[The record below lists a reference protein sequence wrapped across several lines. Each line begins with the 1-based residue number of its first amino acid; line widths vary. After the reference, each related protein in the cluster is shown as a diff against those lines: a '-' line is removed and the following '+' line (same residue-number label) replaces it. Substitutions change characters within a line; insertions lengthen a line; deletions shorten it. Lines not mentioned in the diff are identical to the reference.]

1 MLLGLEIQTVRN
13 VLNNVIGL
21 TEDTD
26 FTVCVESVFM
36 EIHFDERLDL
46 GGVIYQIRQS
56 MPIGTVV
63 VVDANKIMTISR

>member
-1 MLLGLEIQTVRN
+1 MLNSTDIQIVRN
-13 VLNNVIGL
+13 VLAGYCHL

-63 VVDANKIMTISR
+63 SVDANKIMTISR